1 MSNNSPHFFSSKSPD
16 FTSDSK
22 DHTPTGGED
31 FKACEASKKREAAKG
46 REAEKRSEAIKGNEI
61 KEGYKVKKGSE
72 AEKERE
78 VEKGRE
84 AEKRSEAIK
93 GNEIKE
99 GYKIKEGNEIKEGY
113 KVKEV
118 SETEIISLSQAKNPD
133 QHKHIT
139 PLHKGRG
146 EPREARRGG
155 GALLSTTY
163 FGPVQWYQKLNRHRC
178 IIEQHDN
185 FVKQTYR
192 NRCVIASA
200 NGPQTLTVPIE
211 RYDGMKCAMRD
222 IRISDHGNWRHLHW
236 QALVSAY
243 GETPFFEYYADDIRP
258 FFEEHRWKYLLDFN
272 LDITH
277 TLCSLLDVRP
287 DLTLSDHYID
297 ADETICGSGSLS
309 GAAAGFEEANK
320 GLNGAA
326 ESFGGANGLDGAT
339 ESFGGAVKRLGGAA
353 ESFGGAVKGLDGAA
367 ESFGGAFKGLDG
379 AAGSFGGAVKG
390 LDGAAESFG
399 GAVKG
404 LGGANSLNG
413 AAESLGSSSAC
424 SLFVDYRDAI
434 RPKHP
439 LPDAEFEA
447 RPYYQVRAQRH
458 GFLPN
463 LSVLDLLF
471 NEGPEGIFW
480 LL

>member
-1 MSNNSPHFFSSKSPD
+1 MKILKVAKLKKS
-16 FTSDSK
+16 
-22 DHTPTGGED
+22 
-31 FKACEASKKREAAKG
+31 
-46 REAEKRSEAIKGNEI
+46 
-61 KEGYKVKKGSE
+61 
-72 AEKERE
+72 E
-78 VEKGRE
+78 V
-84 AEKRSEAIK
+84 
-93 GNEIKE
+93 
-99 GYKIKEGNEIKEGY
+99 KEGNE
-113 KVKEV
+113 VKEC
-118 SETEIISLSQAKNPD
+118 SEALKKGAKKSLSQAKNPD
-133 QHKHIT
+133 QPKHIT
-139 PLHKGRG
+139 PRPKGRG

-297 ADETICGSGSLS
+297 ADETISGSGGLD
-309 GAAAGFEEANK
+309 GAAAGFE
-320 GLNGAA
+320 
-326 ESFGGANGLDGAT
+326 
-339 ESFGGAVKRLGGAA
+339 
-353 ESFGGAVKGLDGAA
+353 GAVKGLDEAA
-367 ESFGGAFKGLDG
+367 ESFG
-379 AAGSFGGAVKG
+379 
-390 LDGAAESFG
+390 E
-399 GAVKG
+399 AVKG
-404 LGGANSLNG
+404 LGGAK
-413 AAESLGSSSAC
+413 GSS
-424 SLFVDYRDAI
+424 
-434 RPKHP
+434 
-439 LPDAEFEA
+439 
-447 RPYYQVRAQRH
+447 
-458 GFLPN
+458 
-463 LSVLDLLF
+463 
-471 NEGPEGIFW
+471 
-480 LL
+480 

>member
-16 FTSDSK
+16 FTSYSK
-22 DHTPTGGED
+22 DRTPTGGED
-31 FKACEASKKREAAKG
+31 FKGCEASKKSEVAKG

-61 KEGYKVKKGSE
+61 KEGCE

-78 VEKGRE
+78 VAKGR
-84 AEKRSEAIK
+84 EAIK

-99 GYKIKEGNEIKEGY
+99 GNEMKEGCEAEKEGEVAKGREAIKGNEIKEGNEMKEGY
-113 KVKEV
+113 NVKEV
-118 SETEIISLSQAKNPD
+118 SETEIISLSQAKRTD
-133 QHKHIT
+133 QPKHIT
-139 PLHKGRG
+139 PRPKGRG

-297 ADETICGSGSLS
+297 ADETICGGGGLD
-309 GAAAGFEEANK
+309 GAAAGFGGAAESFEEAVK

-326 ESFGGANGLDGAT
+326 ESLGGANGLD
-339 ESFGGAVKRLGGAA
+339 
-353 ESFGGAVKGLDGAA
+353 
-367 ESFGGAFKGLDG
+367 
-379 AAGSFGGAVKG
+379 
-390 LDGAAESFG
+390 
-399 GAVKG
+399 
-404 LGGANSLNG
+404 G

-471 NEGPEGIFW
+471 NEGPEGIFY
-480 LL
+480 L

>member
-1 MSNNSPHFFSSKSPD
+1 MSNNSPHFFSSKSPN

-22 DHTPTGGED
+22 DRTPTGGED
-31 FKACEASKKREAAKG
+31 FKACEASKKSEVAEG
-46 REAEKRSEAIKGNEI
+46 REAEKRSEAIKGNEM
-61 KEGYKVKKGSE
+61 KEGCE

-78 VEKGRE
+78 VAKGR
-84 AEKRSEAIK
+84 EAIK

-99 GYKIKEGNEIKEGY
+99 GNEMKEGY
-113 KVKEV
+113 NVKEV
-118 SETEIISLSQAKNPD
+118 SETEIISLSQAKRTD
-133 QHKHIT
+133 QPKHIT
-139 PLHKGRG
+139 PRPKGRG

-297 ADETICGSGSLS
+297 ADETICGGGGLN
-309 GAAAGFEEANK
+309 ATAAGFEE
-320 GLNGAA
+320 
-326 ESFGGANGLDGAT
+326 
-339 ESFGGAVKRLGGAA
+339 
-353 ESFGGAVKGLDGAA
+353 AVKGLDGAA
-367 ESFGGAFKGLDG
+367 ESFGE
-379 AAGSFGGAVKG
+379 AVKG
-390 LDGAAESFG
+390 LGE
-399 GAVKG
+399 AVKG
-404 LGGANSLNG
+404 LGGANSLDG
-413 AAESLGSSSAC
+413 AAESLGSSSAS

-471 NEGPEGIFW
+471 NEGPEGIFY
-480 LL
+480 L

>member
-1 MSNNSPHFFSSKSPD
+1 MSNNSPYFFSSKSPD
-16 FTSDSK
+16 FTSYSK

-46 REAEKRSEAIKGNEI
+46 REAEKRSEAIKGYEI
-61 KEGYKVKKGSE
+61 KEG
-72 AEKERE
+72 
-78 VEKGRE
+78 
-84 AEKRSEAIK
+84 
-93 GNEIKE
+93 N
-99 GYKIKEGNEIKEGY
+99 KIKEGSEIKEGY

-133 QHKHIT
+133 QPKHIT

-272 LDITH
+272 LDITQ

-297 ADETICGSGSLS
+297 ADETICGSGGLD
-309 GAAAGFEEANK
+309 GAAAGLSEA
-320 GLNGAA
+320 
-326 ESFGGANGLDGAT
+326 F
-339 ESFGGAVKRLGGAA
+339 
-353 ESFGGAVKGLDGAA
+353 ESFGGAVKG
-367 ESFGGAFKGLDG
+367 
-379 AAGSFGGAVKG
+379 
-390 LDGAAESFG
+390 
-399 GAVKG
+399 
-404 LGGANSLNG
+404 LNG

>member
-1 MSNNSPHFFSSKSPD
+1 MSNNSPIFFPSKSPD
-16 FTSDSK
+16 FTPDSK
-22 DHTPTGGED
+22 DHTPTGGTVAGGAD
-31 FKACEASKKREAAKG
+31 ADGAAAG
-46 REAEKRSEAIKGNEI
+46 RAVADG
-61 KEGYKVKKGSE
+61 
-72 AEKERE
+72 A
-78 VEKGRE
+78 
-84 AEKRSEAIK
+84 AA
-93 GNEIKE
+93 
-99 GYKIKEGNEIKEGY
+99 
-113 KVKEV
+113 
-118 SETEIISLSQAKNPD
+118 
-133 QHKHIT
+133 
-139 PLHKGRG
+139 
-146 EPREARRGG
+146 GG
-155 GALLSTTY
+155 TALLSTTY

-258 FFEEHRWKYLLDFN
+258 FFEERRWKYLLDFN

-297 ADETICGSGSLS
+297 ADETPY
-309 GAAAGFEEANK
+309 GAE
-320 GLNGAA
+320 
-326 ESFGGANGLDGAT
+326 
-339 ESFGGAVKRLGGAA
+339 
-353 ESFGGAVKGLDGAA
+353 
-367 ESFGGAFKGLDG
+367 
-379 AAGSFGGAVKG
+379 
-390 LDGAAESFG
+390 
-399 GAVKG
+399 G
-404 LGGANSLNG
+404 LGV
-413 AAESLGSSSAC
+413 SSSAC
-424 SLFVDYRDAI
+424 SSFVDYRDAI

-439 LPDAEFEA
+439 LPDVEFDA

-458 GFLPN
+458 GFIPN

>member
-1 MSNNSPHFFSSKSPD
+1 MSNYSPHFFSSKSPD

-31 FKACEASKKREAAKG
+31 FKGSEAEKKREVAKG

-84 AEKRSEAIK
+84 AIK

-99 GYKIKEGNEIKEGY
+99 GYKIKEGYEIKEGY

-133 QHKHIT
+133 QPKHIT
-139 PLHKGRG
+139 PRPKGRG
-146 EPREARRGG
+146 EPREAWRGG

-211 RYDGMKCAMRD
+211 RYDGLKCAMRD

-326 ESFGGANGLDGAT
+326 ESFG
-339 ESFGGAVKRLGGAA
+339 
-353 ESFGGAVKGLDGAA
+353 
-367 ESFGGAFKGLDG
+367 
-379 AAGSFGGAVKG
+379 
-390 LDGAAESFG
+390 
-399 GAVKG
+399 
-404 LGGANSLNG
+404 
-413 AAESLGSSSAC
+413 SSSAC

-480 LL
+480 LF

>member
-46 REAEKRSEAIKGNEI
+46 REAEKRSEAEKGNEMKEGSEVKKGSEAEKEREVEKGREAEKRSEAIKGNEI

-84 AEKRSEAIK
+84 TEKRSEAIK

-133 QHKHIT
+133 QPKHIT

-272 LDITH
+272 LDITQ

-297 ADETICGSGSLS
+297 ADETICRSVSLD
-309 GAAAGFEEANK
+309 GAAAGLSEA
-320 GLNGAA
+320 
-326 ESFGGANGLDGAT
+326 F
-339 ESFGGAVKRLGGAA
+339 
-353 ESFGGAVKGLDGAA
+353 
-367 ESFGGAFKGLDG
+367 
-379 AAGSFGGAVKG
+379 
-390 LDGAAESFG
+390 ESFG

-404 LGGANSLNG
+404 LGG

-439 LPDAEFEA
+439 LPDAKFEA

>member
-84 AEKRSEAIK
+84 TEKRSEAIK

-133 QHKHIT
+133 QPKHIT
-139 PLHKGRG
+139 PRPKGRG

-326 ESFGGANGLDGAT
+326 ES
-339 ESFGGAVKRLGGAA
+339 
-353 ESFGGAVKGLDGAA
+353 
-367 ESFGGAFKGLDG
+367 
-379 AAGSFGGAVKG
+379 
-390 LDGAAESFG
+390 
-399 GAVKG
+399 
-404 LGGANSLNG
+404 
-413 AAESLGSSSAC
+413 LGSSSAC

-480 LL
+480 LF

>member
-1 MSNNSPHFFSSKSPD
+1 MSNNSPHFFPSKSPD
-16 FTSDSK
+16 FTPDSK

-31 FKACEASKKREAAKG
+31 FKGCEAEKKREVIEGREAEKRSEAIKGSEMKEGCEMKEGSEASKKSEVTKG

-61 KEGYKVKKGSE
+61 KEG
-72 AEKERE
+72 
-78 VEKGRE
+78 
-84 AEKRSEAIK
+84 
-93 GNEIKE
+93 NEM
-99 GYKIKEGNEIKEGY
+99 KEGNN
-113 KVKEV
+113 VKEV
-118 SETEIISLSQAKNPD
+118 SETEIISLSQAKRTD
-133 QHKHIT
+133 QPKHIT
-139 PLHKGRG
+139 PRPKGRG

-258 FFEEHRWKYLLDFN
+258 FFEERRWKYLIDFN

-297 ADETICGSGSLS
+297 ADETISGCG
-309 GAAAGFEEANK
+309 
-320 GLNGAA
+320 GLDGAA
-326 ESFGGANGLDGAT
+326 ESL
-339 ESFGGAVKRLGGAA
+339 
-353 ESFGGAVKGLDGAA
+353 GGAVKGLDEAKGFGEAA
-367 ESFGGAFKGLDG
+367 ESFGG
-379 AAGSFGGAVKG
+379 
-390 LDGAAESFG
+390 
-399 GAVKG
+399 
-404 LGGANSLNG
+404 
-413 AAESLGSSSAC
+413 SSSAC
-424 SLFVDYRDAI
+424 SSFVDYRDAI

>member
-16 FTSDSK
+16 FTSYSK

-31 FKACEASKKREAAKG
+31 FKACEASKK
-46 REAEKRSEAIKGNEI
+46 SEVA
-61 KEGYKVKKGSE
+61 
-72 AEKERE
+72 
-78 VEKGRE
+78 KGRE

-99 GYKIKEGNEIKEGY
+99 GYKIKEGNEVKEGY

-118 SETEIISLSQAKNPD
+118 SETEIISLSQAKRTD
-133 QHKHIT
+133 QPKHIT

-146 EPREARRGG
+146 EPREAQRGG

-287 DLTLSDHYID
+287 HLTLSDHYID
-297 ADETICGSGSLS
+297 ADETISGSGSLD
-309 GAAAGFEEANK
+309 GAVK
-320 GLNGAA
+320 SL
-326 ESFGGANGLDGAT
+326 GGANGLD
-339 ESFGGAVKRLGGAA
+339 
-353 ESFGGAVKGLDGAA
+353 
-367 ESFGGAFKGLDG
+367 
-379 AAGSFGGAVKG
+379 
-390 LDGAAESFG
+390 
-399 GAVKG
+399 
-404 LGGANSLNG
+404 G

-471 NEGPEGIFW
+471 NEGPEGIFY
-480 LL
+480 L

>member
-31 FKACEASKKREAAKG
+31 FKACEASKKREVAKG
-46 REAEKRSEAIKGNEI
+46 SEAEKRSEV
-61 KEGYKVKKGSE
+61 KEG
-72 AEKERE
+72 
-78 VEKGRE
+78 
-84 AEKRSEAIK
+84 
-93 GNEIKE
+93 N
-99 GYKIKEGNEIKEGY
+99 KIKEGNEM
-113 KVKEV
+113 KEV
-118 SETEIISLSQAKNPD
+118 SETEIISLSQAKRTD
-133 QHKHIT
+133 QPKHIT
-139 PLHKGRG
+139 PRPKGRG

-178 IIEQHDN
+178 TIEQHDN

-297 ADETICGSGSLS
+297 ADETICGGGGLDGAVESLG
-309 GAAAGFEEANK
+309 GAAESFEEAVKGLGGAAESFGGVNGLDRAAESFGGAVK

-326 ESFGGANGLDGAT
+326 ESFGG
-339 ESFGGAVKRLGGAA
+339 
-353 ESFGGAVKGLDGAA
+353 VKGLDGAA
-367 ESFGGAFKGLDG
+367 AGFGE
-379 AAGSFGGAVKG
+379 AVKG
-390 LDGAAESFG
+390 
-399 GAVKG
+399 
-404 LGGANSLNG
+404 LNG
-413 AAESLGSSSAC
+413 AAESLGSSSVC

-439 LPDAEFEA
+439 LPDTEFEA

>member
-31 FKACEASKKREAAKG
+31 FKACEASKKREAEKG

-133 QHKHIT
+133 QPKHIT

-146 EPREARRGG
+146 EPREARRGGG

-287 DLTLSDHYID
+287 DLTLSNHYID

-309 GAAAGFEEANK
+309 GAAAGLSEA
-320 GLNGAA
+320 
-326 ESFGGANGLDGAT
+326 F
-339 ESFGGAVKRLGGAA
+339 
-353 ESFGGAVKGLDGAA
+353 
-367 ESFGGAFKGLDG
+367 
-379 AAGSFGGAVKG
+379 
-390 LDGAAESFG
+390 ESFG

-404 LGGANSLNG
+404 LGG

-480 LL
+480 LF

>member
-16 FTSDSK
+16 FTSYSK

-31 FKACEASKKREAAKG
+31 FKACEAEKKREVA
-46 REAEKRSEAIKGNEI
+46 
-61 KEGYKVKKGSE
+61 
-72 AEKERE
+72 
-78 VEKGRE
+78 KGRE

-118 SETEIISLSQAKNPD
+118 SETEIISPSQAKNPD
-133 QHKHIT
+133 QPKHIT

-146 EPREARRGG
+146 EPRKARRGG

-272 LDITH
+272 LDITQ

-287 DLTLSDHYID
+287 NLTLSDHYID

-309 GAAAGFEEANK
+309 GAAAGFGEAVK

-326 ESFGGANGLDGAT
+326 ESFGGAKD
-339 ESFGGAVKRLGGAA
+339 
-353 ESFGGAVKGLDGAA
+353 
-367 ESFGGAFKGLDG
+367 
-379 AAGSFGGAVKG
+379 

-404 LGGANSLNG
+404 LGGAKGLNG
-413 AAESLGSSSAC
+413 VAESLGSSSAC

>member
-31 FKACEASKKREAAKG
+31 FKACEASKKSEVAEG
-46 REAEKRSEAIKGNEI
+46 REAEKRSEAIKGNEM
-61 KEGYKVKKGSE
+61 
-72 AEKERE
+72 
-78 VEKGRE
+78 
-84 AEKRSEAIK
+84 
-93 GNEIKE
+93 
-99 GYKIKEGNEIKEGY
+99 KEGY

-118 SETEIISLSQAKNPD
+118 SETEIISLSQAKRTD
-133 QHKHIT
+133 QPKHIT
-139 PLHKGRG
+139 PRPKGRG

-297 ADETICGSGSLS
+297 ADETICGGGGLDR
-309 GAAAGFEEANK
+309 AVE

-326 ESFGGANGLDGAT
+326 ESFGG
-339 ESFGGAVKRLGGAA
+339 
-353 ESFGGAVKGLDGAA
+353 VKGLD
-367 ESFGGAFKGLDG
+367 
-379 AAGSFGGAVKG
+379 
-390 LDGAAESFG
+390 
-399 GAVKG
+399 
-404 LGGANSLNG
+404 G
-413 AAESLGSSSAC
+413 AAESLGSSSAS